1 MHNRDATEDTPS
13 HPRLKA
19 VTSAQIVTAES
30 VQAEEVPTIPLGSM
44 QTISELQ
51 PEVEV
56 RSVASTQSVHL
67 PAPLI
72 VHPAEYHRSF
82 AEWLRIW
89 WNGIRPGYL
98 PLSLM
103 PVLVGSVLAWT
114 QSITAK
120 TPRGEF
126 HLQRFLALLF
136 TVLCLQIGAHLVND
150 YYDYLRGVDTSNALG
165 PGGLIQQGLI
175 KPVRVLA
182 IGLTMLLLGAVFGV
196 FTALAGGAVFLLFV
210 LIGLACAY
218 FYSAT
223 AFSIS
228 SLTLGEVVAFL
239 IFGPLLTMIAFLIQT
254 GHFDRI
260 ALTYG
265 LSLGLLATAFIH
277 LNNVRDAES
286 DAQAGKCTLAS
297 YLDLRVSRALYL
309 LFLLGAYVPII
320 ILAVPRHAP
329 HLLLITLWT
338 LPGLVVL
345 ISGVLRTDSPPSLH
359 LHMRKTLVLETLF
372 AILLM
377 AALIIIAYWH
387 LLALPAFPVL

>member
-13 HPRLKA
+13 HPRIKA

-56 RSVASTQSVHL
+56 HSVASTQSVRL

-89 WNGIRPGYL
+89 WNGMRPGYL

-120 TPRGEF
+120 APRGDF
-126 HLQRFLALLF
+126 HPQRFLALLF

-150 YYDYLRGVDTSNALG
+150 YYDYLRGIDTSNALG

-182 IGLTMLLLGAVFGV
+182 IGLIMLLFGAIFGV
-196 FTALAGGAVFLLFV
+196 FTALAGGAVFFLFV
-210 LIGLACAY
+210 LFGLVCAY

-223 AFSIS
+223 ALSIS

-239 IFGPLLTMIAFLIQT
+239 IFGPLLTTIAFLIQT

-260 ALTYG
+260 VLTYG

-286 DAQAGKCTLAS
+286 DAQAGKRTLAS

-309 LFLLGAYVPII
+309 LFLLGAYAPII

-359 LHMRKTLVLETLF
+359 VHMRKTLALEALF

-377 AALIIIAYWH
+377 TALIITAYWH
-387 LLALPAFPVL
+387 LLALPALPVL

>member
-1 MHNRDATEDTPS
+1 MHNSDATDDTPS
-13 HPRLKA
+13 HPRIKA

-56 RSVASTQSVHL
+56 HSVASTQSVRL

-89 WNGIRPGYL
+89 WHGMRPGYL

-120 TPRGEF
+120 APRGDF
-126 HLQRFLALLF
+126 HPQRFLALLF

-150 YYDYLRGVDTSNALG
+150 YYDYLRGIDTSNALG

-175 KPVRVLA
+175 KPVRVLT
-182 IGLTMLLLGAVFGV
+182 IGLIMLLLGTIFGV
-196 FTALAGGAVFLLFV
+196 FTALSGGAVFFLFV
-210 LIGLACAY
+210 LIGLVCAY

-223 AFSIS
+223 SLSIS

-260 ALTYG
+260 VLTYG

-286 DAQAGKCTLAS
+286 DAQAGKRTLAS

-309 LFLLGAYVPII
+309 LFLLGAYAPII

-359 LHMRKTLVLETLF
+359 LHMRKTLALETLF

-377 AALIIIAYWH
+377 AALIITAYWH

>member
-82 AEWLRIW
+82 AEWLRTW